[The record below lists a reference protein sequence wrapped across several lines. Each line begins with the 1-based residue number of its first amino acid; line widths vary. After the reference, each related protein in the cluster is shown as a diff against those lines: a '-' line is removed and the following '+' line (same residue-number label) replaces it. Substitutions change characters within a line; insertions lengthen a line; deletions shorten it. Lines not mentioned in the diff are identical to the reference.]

1 MASST
6 KALPPTPRSENLS
19 PRPVSLLSEIANDKS
34 LSLTVSP
41 AAGASLSK
49 DLFADQKRK
58 AWDKS
63 TEARCDF
70 AWKPRLVPRAGVW
83 FISLWQKS
91 VKGRTLTD
99 IKADDAEIEHF
110 AEAISQMIVEL
121 LGNNLAHADW
131 AIITTPKRRHK
142 ERNFASLICTAI
154 HERLQIPFIEDVA
167 ICKSKERINAVFEL
181 NTLPEA
187 SNLIVFDDFVTT
199 GSTLKSMNQLLKPLN
214 KNLLF
219 ITGINNKL

>member
-1 MASST
+1 M
-6 KALPPTPRSENLS
+6 KAPTQKPDNLS
-19 PRPVSLLSEIANDKS
+19 PRPVSLLSELTADKP
-34 LSLTVSP
+34 LSVAVP
-41 AAGASLSK
+41 GAAGASLSK
-49 DLFADQKRK
+49 DLFADHKRK

-99 IKADDAEIEHF
+99 IKSDDAEIEHF
-110 AEAISQMIVEL
+110 AEIVSQMIVGF

-142 ERNFASLICTAI
+142 ERNFASLICEAI
-154 HERLQIPFIEDVA
+154 HQRLQIPFIEDVA
-167 ICKSKERINAVFEL
+167 VCKSKERINAVFEL
-181 NTLPEA
+181 NNYPEA